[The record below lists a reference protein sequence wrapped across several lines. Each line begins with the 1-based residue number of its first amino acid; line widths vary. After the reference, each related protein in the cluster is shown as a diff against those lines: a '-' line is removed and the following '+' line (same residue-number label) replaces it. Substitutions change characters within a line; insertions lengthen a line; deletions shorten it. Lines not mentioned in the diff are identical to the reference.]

1 MSSRTSHD
9 SCRFAR
15 CIDYIQ
21 MGNEVFGG
29 AGGYKFRNS
38 DITCT
43 ITDGSTFDE
52 LPDDTCREE
61 AADKVLEWIE
71 AQMLAARE
79 GSAMAGRPI
88 RMIGPGIPSG
98 PVRGGYEN
106 DGPGR
111 YITTET
117 INLCNRHNMYFSMH
131 VHYQTVA
138 QAQESIEKLTDSGNW
153 TNSPWDVPEFMVATE
168 WGPMADFPAPNYT
181 GDTWWTDGSPTNK
194 EIYER
199 FFDDGDDPG
208 ESWDSFVGRWETE
221 SNHFGQVTPS
231 GFRFDDV
238 LGWFDGAG
246 FTAVCYGPSLQHE
259 PDPNPG
265 LYNVASLCTNW
276 VDAVWEEPYFSTLR
290 TRYQNAVSN
299 GGYVIGAFEPHEAA
313 VPTSETCP
321 DCE

>member
-153 TNSPWDVPEFMVATE
+153 TNAPWDVPEFKVATE
-168 WGPMADFPAPNYT
+168 WGPQADFT
-181 GDTWWTDGSPTNK
+181 TDQWWLVDQNANT
-194 EIYER
+194 IAYQR
-199 FFDDGDDPG
+199 FFFGSTDPG
-208 ESWDSFVGRWETE
+208 ESWDSFVGRWEDD
-221 SNHFGQVTPS
+221 SQSFGDETQEFP

-238 LGWFDGAG
+238 LDYFDVAG
-246 FTAVCYGPSLQHE
+246 FTAVCYGPSLQHSPGDNPNI
-259 PDPNPG
+259 PDAF
-265 LYNVASLCTNW
+265 NVAGLCTNH
-276 VDAVWEEPYFSTLR
+276 VRPVLEEPYFSSLR

-299 GGYVIGAFEPHEAA
+299 GGFVITPFDPHEEA
-313 VPTSETCP
+313 VSTSETCP
-321 DCE
+321 DCQ